1 MVVRTDPDT
10 ALVPWS
16 RRSGGGRLRVEAG
29 DVATE
34 SVQPASVTATLA
46 MARSLNTAAPNSDV
60 MLVPHPGADAASSV
74 GARTLGGPA
83 VAGATA
89 RFGHSAAA
97 HGASTPSG
105 AVAATD
111 GTATVA
117 IGTGV
122 VAVESRAA
130 DRGAQSGA
138 GGGGGA
144 WVENIGTG
152 RFHPWRGRK
161 QPPPKPAARQPR
173 PGMAGDEEDEDIAG
187 RDFSEWLSEAVDAAA
202 SLAAGLLAGI
212 SLAVLVVTSA
222 FASDALV
229 AAAVAPAAASLRVIV
244 ALLVAALWVTA
255 ALPLTRPRR
264 YLALP
269 HAMLGSL
276 GLVEGQLAAAAMR
289 ASLSGG
295 GSLVPDDDL
304 DALAARGEADV
315 GALVAGTAAATGAGA
330 REALAALAAAAA
342 LLESGGPGFAA
353 DSDGTARQRRSH
365 AGAAGDAPGALGA
378 AVEAAGQIHA
388 GADLRRSHRR
398 SAATLLRR
406 AALGRATGRALEA
419 ALELSS
425 ETGGAEGLAAL
436 GSGAEGGGRC
446 CSGGRRT
453 TVGPD
458 GAAPARPAAGGVC
471 SCARLAASARAVSGR
486 GCCSNG
492 GGCCGGISARGLR
505 WAVLASATAALL
517 AFWLSAP
524 AEALLTA
531 SAAGGDSTGL
541 LEATAG
547 WRAWLAV
554 RTVGAILAWALVT
567 ALMQRQRAALKGA
580 RLVGWAEAAGRTSG
594 EVALAVAASDAGMI
608 GALPP
613 RWVEA
618 AAATQLA
625 AADRTRGM
633 ADAVA

>member
-1 MVVRTDPDT
+1 M
-10 ALVPWS
+10 
-16 RRSGGGRLRVEAG
+16 
-29 DVATE
+29 
-34 SVQPASVTATLA
+34 TATLA

-74 GARTLGGPA
+74 GARTLGGRT

-97 HGASTPSG
+97 HGANTPSG

-130 DRGAQSGA
+130 DRGTQSGA
-138 GGGGGA
+138 GGGA
-144 WVENIGTG
+144 WIENIGTG

-161 QPPPKPAARQPR
+161 PAPTKPAARAQR
-173 PGMAGDEEDEDIAG
+173 PAASGDDEDEDFVG
-187 RDFSEWLSEAVDAAA
+187 RDFSEWLSEAIDAAA

-212 SLAVLVVTSA
+212 SLAVLVITSA

-229 AAAVAPAAASLRVIV
+229 AGAIAPAAASLRAIV

-264 YLALP
+264 YMALP

-276 GLVEGQLAAAAMR
+276 GLVEGQLAASAML

-295 GSLVPDDDL
+295 GGLVPDDDL
-304 DALAARGEADV
+304 DALAARGEAED
-315 GALVAGTAAATGAGA
+315 GALAAGTAAATGVGA
-330 REALAALAAAAA
+330 RETLAALGAAAA

-353 DSDGTARQRRSH
+353 DSERTTRQRHSH
-365 AGAAGDAPGALGA
+365 TGAAGDAPGALGA

-419 ALELSS
+419 VLEISS
-425 ETGGAEGLAAL
+425 ETGGVDGMAAMAS
-436 GSGAEGGGRC
+436 GSGGGGRC
-446 CSGGRRT
+446 CGGVGRRT

-458 GAAPARPAAGGVC
+458 GAAPARPASGGICGC
-471 SCARLAASARAVSGR
+471 SRLAASARAVSGR
-486 GCCSNG
+486 GCCANG
-492 GGCCGGISARGLR
+492 GGCCGGVSARGLR
-505 WAVLASATAALL
+505 WAVLIAASAALL
-517 AFWLSAP
+517 AFWLSAS

-541 LEATAG
+541 VDATAG

-554 RTVGAILAWALVT
+554 RTLGAVLAWALVT

-580 RLVGWAEAAGRTSG
+580 RLVGWAEAAGRTSS
-594 EVALAVAASDAGMI
+594 EIALAVAASDAGMI